1 MKAVRRSR
9 TSLFNDVLR
18 IFLLKKFS
26 RVVVYCSVI
35 KVPVVLSQATALI
48 FYQIRFALSR
58 TFLFFFFLSLPLT
71 SQLNHSTTC
80 IAICQPFFTSFFNF
94 SRSPLAGT
102 ICGVFTW
109 YYPTISPY
117 FTVQISQSLSAH
129 IWGLKNY
136 RKDPVVFMDNIERRR
151 RDLNPRAATNDLLPF
166 QGSPFGQLGYFSK
179 TERVGF
185 EPTRPFGQTV
195 FKTASLWPLRYLSI
209 HIANIVTALCDVD
222 YSITHIKSVSRLSF

>member
-94 SRSPLAGT
+94 SRSPVVGT

-109 YYPTISPY
+109 YYPTIYPY

-136 RKDPVVFMDNIERRR
+136 RKDPVVFVDNIERRK
-151 RDLNPRAATNDLLPF
+151 RDLNPRAGFPTYTLSRGASSASWVFLLILNETAVTDR
-166 QGSPFGQLGYFSK
+166 SNLFSS
-179 TERVGF
+179 TLIVRN
-185 EPTRPFGQTV
+185 
-195 FKTASLWPLRYLSI
+195 SLY
-209 HIANIVTALCDVD
+209 
-222 YSITHIKSVSRLSF
+222 